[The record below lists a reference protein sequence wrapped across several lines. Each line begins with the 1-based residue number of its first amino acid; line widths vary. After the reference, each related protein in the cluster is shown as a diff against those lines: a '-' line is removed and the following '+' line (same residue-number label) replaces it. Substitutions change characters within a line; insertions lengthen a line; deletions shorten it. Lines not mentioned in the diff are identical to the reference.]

1 MVMLTNSLT
10 LRRLRQKGHEFQASL
25 GYVVRPWQKKKKSR
39 VEFSSWI
46 LDPPRPNFS

>member
-25 GYVVRPWQKKKKSR
+25 GYVVRPWQKKKKKA
-39 VEFSSWI
+39 EW
-46 LDPPRPNFS
+46 NFHPGF